1 MIPKR
6 VNKMDEEESVKM
18 RLNDGNVPVQYKKT
32 TIIQVSI
39 HQESRY
45 LGRAWGVKK
54 VRESE
59 RYSKGRSGHPIGRD
73 LNLSQKVENVAAR

>member
-1 MIPKR
+1 MIPKK
-6 VNKMDEEESVKM
+6 VNRGDEEEGVKM
-18 RLNDGNVPVQYKKT
+18 RLNDGNLSVQYKKM

-39 HQESRY
+39 HQESHY

-59 RYSKGRSGHPIGRD
+59 RYSKGRR
-73 LNLSQKVENVAAR
+73 

>member
-1 MIPKR
+1 MIPKK
-6 VNKMDEEESVKM
+6 VNRGDEEEGVKM
-18 RLNDGNVPVQYKKT
+18 RINDGKVSVQYKKT

-54 VRESE
+54 VWESE
-59 RYSKGRSGHPIGRD
+59 QYSKGRR
-73 LNLSQKVENVAAR
+73 